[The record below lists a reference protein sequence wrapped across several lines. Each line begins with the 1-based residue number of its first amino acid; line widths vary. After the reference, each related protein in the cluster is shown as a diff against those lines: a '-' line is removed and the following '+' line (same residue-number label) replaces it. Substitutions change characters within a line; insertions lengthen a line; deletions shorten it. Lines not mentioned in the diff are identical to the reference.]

1 MNSLQFET
9 TSYVD
14 MNANK
19 SLLTG
24 VVCSS
29 DPPSSTSPGPSP
41 VCLHCYQW
49 LQPDNHRV
57 RLRPKPRPSQ
67 YVQSVLRRNARGK
80 RLSLVQKNLLRRFQT
95 ASSALVRRHHTSATS
110 VWADW
115 PSTHSLHTLL
125 PSFYLILSF
134 IYCGVLKSRGVKLPC
149 FYIFFF
155 HFAVEMTPFQLVSGC
170 PLQIGSFSLS
180 SSKKQGQISKFILVI
195 VLISLFR

>member
-1 MNSLQFET
+1 MNSLQCGT

-19 SLLTG
+19 PLLTG

-29 DPPSSTSPGPSP
+29 DPPSSTLPGPSPVPSP

-80 RLSLVQKNLLRRFQT
+80 HLSRVQKNLLRRFHT

-115 PSTHSLHTLL
+115 PSTHSLHARTHPFTILL
-125 PSFYLILSF
+125 PHFVIYILWSSEEQRCENTVFLHLFLSF
-134 IYCGVLKSRGVKLPC
+134 CR
-149 FYIFFF
+149 
-155 HFAVEMTPFQLVSGC
+155 
-170 PLQIGSFSLS
+170 
-180 SSKKQGQISKFILVI
+180 
-195 VLISLFR
+195 

>member
-1 MNSLQFET
+1 MVPFIILLLAFLQNKSGFFTEYISFEKPNPKFNMEPCVSPFFLMNSLQFGA

-24 VVCSS
+24 VAFSS
-29 DPPSSTSPGPSP
+29 EPPSSTSPGPLPGPSP

-49 LQPDNHRV
+49 LQPDNHRI

-67 YVQSVLRRNARGK
+67 YVQRVLRRNARGK

-115 PSTHSLHTLL
+115 PSTHLHTHARTLL

-134 IYCGVLKSRGVKLPC
+134 L
-149 FYIFFF
+149 
-155 HFAVEMTPFQLVSGC
+155 
-170 PLQIGSFSLS
+170 
-180 SSKKQGQISKFILVI
+180 
-195 VLISLFR
+195 